1 MTDRAAPDLSTEPT
15 PDRRP
20 WPAYLH
26 PGAVVVV
33 PAVVAAWLII
43 QTDMPARRVE
53 HRGTDPQ
60 VDAVLGALTVAG
72 HGWRTAT
79 SATTSACGS
88 APAVEAE
95 PASSLESMTTRQAAD
110 VLGITDRGVRLA
122 CDKGRIPATRV
133 DGRWRIDP
141 LGVAAYRRSQST
153 RMGV

>member
-1 MTDRAAPDLSTEPT
+1 MTGEPAPDLSTEPP

-33 PAVVAAWLII
+33 PASVAAWLIVR
-43 QTDMPARRVE
+43 TDLPARRIE

-72 HGWRTAT
+72 LGWRT
-79 SATTSACGS
+79 STTSAVASAGGS
-88 APAVEAE
+88 AVVIEAE
-95 PASSLESMTTRQAAD
+95 VAPPLEPMNTSRAAD

-122 CDKGRIPATRV
+122 CNQGRIPATRV
-133 DGRWRIDP
+133 DGRWQLDP
-141 LGVAAYRRSQST
+141 AGVAAYRRT
-153 RMGV
+153 RMGI

>member
-1 MTDRAAPDLSTEPT
+1 MTDHAAPDRRTEPP

-33 PAVVAAWLII
+33 PASVAAWLIV

-72 HGWRTAT
+72 LGWRT
-79 SATTSACGS
+79 STTSAVASAGGS
-88 APAVEAE
+88 ALAIVAEA
-95 PASSLESMTTRQAAD
+95 PPQSKSMNTSRAATI
-110 VLGITDRGVRLA
+110 LGITTRGVRLA
-122 CDKGRIPATRV
+122 CDQGRIPATRV
-133 DGRWRIDP
+133 DGRWQLHPAD
-141 LGVAAYRRSQST
+141 VAAYRRT
-153 RMGV
+153 RMGI

>member
-1 MTDRAAPDLSTEPT
+1 MTDHAAPETT

-33 PAVVAAWLII
+33 PASVAAWLIV

-53 HRGTDPQ
+53 HRGADPQ

-72 HGWRTAT
+72 LGWRTSTTSAAT
-79 SATTSACGS
+79 SAGGS
-88 APAVEAE
+88 AVVVEAE
-95 PASSLESMTTRQAAD
+95 VVAPSEYMTTSRAAD

-122 CDKGRIPATRV
+122 CNQGRIPATRV
-133 DGRWRIDP
+133 DGRWQLDP
-141 LGVAAYRRSQST
+141 DGVAAYRRT
-153 RMGV
+153 RMGI